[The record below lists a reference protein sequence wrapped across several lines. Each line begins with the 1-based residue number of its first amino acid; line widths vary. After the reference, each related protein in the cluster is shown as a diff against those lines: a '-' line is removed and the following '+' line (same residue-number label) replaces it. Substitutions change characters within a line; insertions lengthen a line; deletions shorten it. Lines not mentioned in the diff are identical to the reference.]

1 LIPQKNNVCFLFTK
15 KYPFGKQ
22 EAYIHYEIEYL
33 AKAFNEVY
41 IIPVEEFE
49 FGTKREIKSQNVFI
63 FPINQNVERVG
74 LISKLIDTIKNN
86 WLLLNCT
93 IVSREKL
100 NSIKSHFLYARRLI
114 HIRAQGIALKKFI
127 KNVNSQQDII
137 CYHYW
142 MHNSIVV
149 EYLSGIKPKKTVTRA
164 HALDLYHKDWP
175 SSNKNGFLQ
184 FEKLKVNYC
193 DRIFSISQHG
203 INHLNKYFKNSLGKV
218 FLSRLGI
225 FDQNP
230 VFQPKELSSELIMV
244 TCSSLV
250 ERKRLFLMPQILKH
264 LKHKVKWI
272 HIGGNA
278 SPESNHLIAE
288 CRQNNIQFE
297 FKGQMTSAE
306 IIDFYKITNI
316 ALFCNLSYAEGIP
329 VSLMEAAMFGIPML
343 ATDTFG
349 NPEIV
354 NHQNGIL
361 IPVDFKPEEAAAAI
375 DALFENNELW
385 KEKSLQSR
393 EVYKL
398 FYNADLNFSEFIQQI
413 K

>member
-1 LIPQKNNVCFLFTK
+1 
-15 KYPFGKQ
+15 
-22 EAYIHYEIEYL
+22 
-33 AKAFNEVY
+33 
-41 IIPVEEFE
+41 
-49 FGTKREIKSQNVFI
+49 
-63 FPINQNVERVG
+63 
-74 LISKLIDTIKNN
+74 
-86 WLLLNCT
+86 
-93 IVSREKL
+93 
-100 NSIKSHFLYARRLI
+100 
-114 HIRAQGIALKKFI
+114 
-127 KNVNSQQDII
+127 
-137 CYHYW
+137 
-142 MHNSIVV
+142 
-149 EYLSGIKPKKTVTRA
+149 
-164 HALDLYHKDWP
+164 
-175 SSNKNGFLQ
+175 
-184 FEKLKVNYC
+184 
-193 DRIFSISQHG
+193 
-203 INHLNKYFKNSLGKV
+203 LGKV

-230 VFQPKELSSELIMV
+230 GFQPKELSSELIMV

-306 IIDFYKITNI
+306 IIDFYKNTNI

-354 NHQNGIL
+354 NHLNGIL
-361 IPVDFKPEEAAAAI
+361 IPVDFKPEEAAVAI